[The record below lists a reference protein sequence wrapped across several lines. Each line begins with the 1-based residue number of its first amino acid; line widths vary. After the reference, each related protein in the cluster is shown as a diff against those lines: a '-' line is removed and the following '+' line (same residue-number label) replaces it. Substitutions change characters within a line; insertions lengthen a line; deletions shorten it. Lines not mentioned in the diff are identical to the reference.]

1 VSSWLWDTLEA
12 SDVIDIMVLS
22 YIIYRALRIIQG
34 TRAIQSLVGL
44 VGLVGLYVL
53 SDYMGLT
60 TLSWLLEKFSVYV
73 VLAILILFQED
84 IRRGLARAGSFF
96 PSFTTNS
103 DLPMLQELIKVS
115 FVLGSRRI
123 GALIAIE
130 RNASLEE
137 YVEPATQLDALVTEE
152 LLLAVFHPT
161 SPLHDGAVVIQKGRA
176 AAAQVF
182 LPLSLSKDVS
192 RFFGTRHRA
201 AIGLTEAADA
211 VVIIVSEERGTVSL
225 VLDGQIT
232 PMSDANALREQLLA
246 LFQPPEEGDNT
257 PPPRLDK
264 AQ

>member
-1 VSSWLWDTLEA
+1 MGLWLWDALDVW
-12 SDVIDIMVLS
+12 DVIDILALTF
-22 YIIYRALRIIQG
+22 IIYRALRIIQG
-34 TRAIQSLVGL
+34 TRAIQSLVGFVAL
-44 VGLVGLYVL
+44 IGLYAL
-53 SDYMGLT
+53 SDNLGLT
-60 TLSWLLEKFSVYV
+60 TLSWLIEKFSGYV

-84 IRRGLARAGSFF
+84 IRRGLARAGSLF

-115 FVLGSRRI
+115 FVLGARRI

-130 RNASLEE
+130 RGASLEE
-137 YVEPATQLDALVTEE
+137 YVEPATPLDAIVTED

-182 LPLSLSKDVS
+182 LPLSLTKNVS

-201 AIGLTEAADA
+201 AIGLTEATDA

-225 VLDGQIT
+225 VLSGVIS
-232 PMSDANALREQLLA
+232 PMADANELRGKLLE
-246 LFQPPEEGDNT
+246 LFQTPEESA
-257 PPPRLDK
+257 PLPPRLDK
-264 AQ
+264 QR